1 MNTDTK
7 IPPCPKALSSSP
19 AASLLPSACSFTH
32 FGPAWLPTALFGLAI
47 LAGGALVL
55 PPAWRALQKRRL
67 DINVLMAV
75 AVTGAWIIGEY
86 AEAASV
92 VFLFAFSELLES
104 WAAGRARNAVT
115 SLLELSPLTALVL
128 SPEGREVE
136 TPVAEVPPSTRK
148 EEAATV
154 GLAARFLS
162 MERL

>member
-1 MNTDTK
+1 
-7 IPPCPKALSSSP
+7 
-19 AASLLPSACSFTH
+19 
-32 FGPAWLPTALFGLAI
+32 
-47 LAGGALVL
+47 
-55 PPAWRALQKRRL
+55 
-67 DINVLMAV
+67 MAV

-136 TPVAEVPPSTRK
+136 TPVAEVPVGAAILIRNGSRVPLDGTVVSGRSSVNQAPITGESTPIAK
-148 EEAATV
+148 QTGDQAWCKTH
-154 GLAARFLS
+154 G
-162 MERL
+162 